1 MVKQYHYPPMPPKEA
16 CDVFLK
22 YVESSIE
29 MSQKDLKKYGDLG
42 FESAVSKAQT
52 ELRVYENC
60 KRALINYL
68 NGATY
73 TE

>member
-29 MSQKDLKKYGDLG
+29 MSQKNLKKYRNLG
-42 FESAVSKAQT
+42 FETDVSEAQT
-52 ELRVYENC
+52 ELRVYEDC
-60 KRALINYL
+60 KRALTNYL
-68 NGATY
+68 TGATY
-73 TE
+73 SE